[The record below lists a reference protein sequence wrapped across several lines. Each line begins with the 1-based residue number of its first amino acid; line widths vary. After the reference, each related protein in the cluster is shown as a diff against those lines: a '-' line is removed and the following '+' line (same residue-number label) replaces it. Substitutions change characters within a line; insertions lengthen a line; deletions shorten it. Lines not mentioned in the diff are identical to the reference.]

1 MKGPPTAPGWER
13 TGLARKG
20 RIGKMDHVMLDRWDW
35 RKAGMSL
42 FDRIVWAAWV
52 VLSVFATYIALADH
66 WIPIASGA

>member
-1 MKGPPTAPGWER
+1 
-13 TGLARKG
+13 
-20 RIGKMDHVMLDRWDW
+20 MDHVMLDRWDW